1 MLKKIGLALGSG
13 GARGWAHIGVIEALE
28 EAGYEIGWVA
38 GTSMG
43 SLVGG
48 AYASGRLEALKKM
61 VLQLDWKQVL
71 YYFLEVTFPRSGLID
86 GTKIAGFVREQ
97 LGPVDVASLKIPF
110 RAVATDV
117 LTGKEVLLSSGD
129 LIDVIRASI
138 SIPGIFT
145 PVSRDGMTLVDG
157 GLVNPVPV
165 DIVRAMGAPFVVA
178 VDLNYGRLSG
188 RASGDG
194 ERRRSPKPLPSINL
208 RKLKMEDNKF
218 LLELNRRIGAF
229 DESVLAPVR
238 QWVQRESVPNVF
250 DVLGNSI
257 RIMESQIAAAR
268 LKIDVPDIL
277 VQPVVGDINVME
289 FHRAGEAIRAGYDA
303 TREAMAKAGL

>member
-1 MLKKIGLALGSG
+1 MKKIGLALGSG

-48 AYASGRLEALKKM
+48 AYASGRLEALKRII
-61 VLQLDWKQVL
+61 QHLDWKQVF
-71 YYFLEVTFPRSGLID
+71 YYFFEVTFPRSGLID
-86 GTKIAGFVREQ
+86 GTKIAGFIREQ
-97 LGPVDVASLKIPF
+97 LGDVDLASLQIPF

-117 LTGKEVLLSSGD
+117 MTGKEVLLSSGD

-165 DIVRAMGAPFVVA
+165 DIARAMGAPFVVA
-178 VDLNYGRLSG
+178 VDLNHGRLSG
-188 RASGDG
+188 RVSGEG
-194 ERRRSPKPLPSINL
+194 ERRPATKPLPKINL

-218 LLELNRRIGAF
+218 LRELNRRIDVF
-229 DESVLAPVR
+229 DESVLTPVR
-238 QWVQRESVPNVF
+238 DWMLREGMPNVF

-257 RIMESQIAAAR
+257 RIMEAQISDAR
-268 LKIDVPDIL
+268 LKIDVPDLL
-277 VQPVVGDINVME
+277 VRPAVGDINVME
-289 FHRAGEAIRAGYDA
+289 FHRAGEAIRAGYTA
-303 TREAMAKAGL
+303 AKEAMAKAKL

>member
-1 MLKKIGLALGSG
+1 LKKIGLALGSG

-48 AYASGRLEALKKM
+48 AYASGRLESLKQI
-61 VLQLDWKQVL
+61 VLRLDWKQVF
-71 YYFLEVTFPRSGLID
+71 YYFFEVTFPRSGLID
-86 GTKIAGFVREQ
+86 GTKIAGFVREH
-97 LGPVDVASLKIPF
+97 LGDVDIADLSMPF

-117 LTGKEVLLSSGD
+117 MTGREVVLSQGD

-145 PVSRDGMTLVDG
+145 PVARDGRTLVDG

-165 DIVRAMGAPFVVA
+165 DIARSMGAPFVVA
-178 VDLNYGRLSG
+178 VDVNHGRLSG

-194 ERRRSPKPLPSINL
+194 ARRNAARLLPKIAPRGA
-208 RKLKMEDNKF
+208 RKDDSRFVK
-218 LLELNRRIGAF
+218 ELNRRIEAF

-238 QWVQRESVPNVF
+238 KWVLKEGMPNVF

-257 RIMESQIAAAR
+257 RIMEAQIADAR
-268 LKIDVPDIL
+268 LRIDAPDML
-277 VQPVVGDINVME
+277 VRPVVGDLNVME
-289 FHRAGEAIRAGYDA
+289 FHRAGEAIEAGYKA
-303 TREAMAKAGL
+303 TREAIAKAGF